1 MTSLLANIDPA
12 FKTLA
17 PRAADWLSI
26 LPEIAVAGLALLCLL
41 QALLLPPAQRWL
53 QPATARVGLLLV
65 LVMSLTSGTAWNLP
79 HGAENFPA
87 SFFTGADGLPAF
99 RGLLRVQLE
108 NSESVR
114 LVFLACALGTS
125 LLAGRFLRDRGV
137 SVADYHHVLL
147 IVTAAFMLLAR
158 ANHFVVFFMALETA
172 AVGLYVLVGNLRRSA
187 ASLEAGVKYL
197 VAGGLS
203 SALLLMGIVLIYGSL
218 ATPTNDSLGFAD
230 IAAALQ
236 AAQGNVNPLTLVGVA
251 LVFAGAA
258 FKLGAFPFHTWIPD
272 VYQGAPTPTTALLAT
287 ASKAAGALALFVLVT
302 GPFAA
307 LGAKLGPLLA
317 GLAIL
322 TLLAGNL
329 AALAATDVKRT
340 LALSGVAHAGFLL
353 AAIAVA
359 VIAPN
364 VHFETIGGLAISAEH
379 AIYFYL
385 YAYILGTFLTSAALV
400 SLPAAEDH
408 DRPLLGLRGLLRRSP
423 VLASALGFGIGSLAG
438 IPPSVGFVAKLIILG
453 LLVKAKLWWV
463 LGVALVGVA
472 LSIHYYFSLL
482 REAFIRPTEDGD
494 ELAPL
499 AVPAG
504 TRFLVG
510 ALCAALLALGVVML
524 F

>member
-1 MTSLLANIDPA
+1 MIPLLANIDPVY
-12 FKTLA
+12 KTLA

-41 QALLLPPAQRWL
+41 QAMLLPPAQRWL
-53 QPATARVGLLLV
+53 QPATARVGLVLV
-65 LVMSLTSGTAWNLP
+65 LVMSLTAGTAWNLP

-87 SFFTGADGLPAF
+87 RFFTGADGQPAF
-99 RGLLRVQLE
+99 HGLLRVQLE
-108 NSESVR
+108 GSEAVR

-125 LLAGRFLRDRGV
+125 LLAGRFLRERGA

-147 IVTAAFMLLAR
+147 LVTAAFMLLAR
-158 ANHFVVFFMALETA
+158 ANHFVVFFLALETA
-172 AVGLYVLVGNLRRSA
+172 AVGLYVLVGYLRRSA

-197 VAGGLS
+197 IAGGLS
-203 SALLLMGIVLIYGSL
+203 SALLLMGIVLVFGTL

-230 IAAALQ
+230 IADALL
-236 AAQGNVNPLTLVGVA
+236 AAQGKVSPLTLAGVA
-251 LVFAGAA
+251 LILAGAA
-258 FKLGAFPFHTWIPD
+258 FKLGAFPFHVWIPD

-287 ASKAAGALALFVLVT
+287 ASKAAGALALLVLAT
-302 GPFAA
+302 GPFAPLA
-307 LGAKLGPLLA
+307 AKLGPLLA

-353 AAIAVA
+353 AALAVA
-359 VIAPN
+359 VIDPN
-364 VHFETIGGLAISAEH
+364 AHFETVGKLAISAEH
-379 AIYFYL
+379 ALYFYL
-385 YAYILGTFLTSAALV
+385 YAYILGTFLTAAALV
-400 SLPAAEDH
+400 SLPVAEDH

-423 VLASALGFGIGSLAG
+423 VLAGALGFGIGSLAG
-438 IPPSVGFVAKLIILG
+438 IPPSVGFVAKLIILA

-463 LGVALVGVA
+463 LGVALAGVA
-472 LSIHYYFSLL
+472 LSIHYYFALL

-499 AVPAG
+499 PVPAG
-504 TRFLVG
+504 TRFLIG
-510 ALCAALLALGVVML
+510 ALCAAILALGVVML
-524 F
+524 L